1 MPNTTVNHKVEL
13 PRAAGNG
20 FLKEDCF
27 NCRDDCLLFARK
39 KARQP
44 GEVIRL
50 IKTRLNDLSGRR
62 RVDAIHL
69 ERAVDDCVNAHRE
82 CAHWC
87 Q

>member
-39 KARQP
+39 KARQL

-50 IKTRLNDLSGRR
+50 IKTRFQVSVTMEAKASVFEFVAYD
-62 RVDAIHL
+62 IHSPIGPSPCL
-69 ERAVDDCVNAHRE
+69 
-82 CAHWC
+82 
-87 Q
+87 